1 MNQSSF
7 QGTIPCHKKDPFSSL
22 KDIPLHK
29 RSTSNQSLN
38 LDSLV
43 LLVLVVLSVFTFPSV
58 SFEG

>member
-1 MNQSSF
+1 M
-7 QGTIPCHKKDPFSSL
+7 PCHEKDPFSSL

-43 LLVLVVLSVFTFPSV
+43 LLVLVVLSVFTFPSI